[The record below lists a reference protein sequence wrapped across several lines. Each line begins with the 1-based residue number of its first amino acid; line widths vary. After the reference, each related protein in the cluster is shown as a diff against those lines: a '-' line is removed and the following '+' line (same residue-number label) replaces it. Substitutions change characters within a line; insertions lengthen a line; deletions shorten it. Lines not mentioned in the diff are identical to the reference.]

1 MTKKRE
7 RERSDRETKG
17 ANLSQIKSSL
27 LAHPSSKKKI
37 PAPVNM
43 SLVRLLTRTQSYRT
57 KDKTL
62 HYKRNPYLPGSKATM
77 FKTSNSYLM

>member
-43 SLVRLLTRTQSYRT
+43 SLVRLLTHTQ
-57 KDKTL
+57 KL
-62 HYKRNPYLPGSKATM
+62 QNKR
-77 FKTSNSYLM
+77 